1 MKKTRRK
8 QSQKSLNELMI
19 PCKTNRIRSLLVKYF
34 NLKSAF
40 PYFVTAGRYV
50 ARKISAVF
58 SKSSDKAQSQEATE
72 ESSSE
77 PRSLKFSSAAVSSET
92 ETSAH
97 QWKDST
103 EYANGSNIRHVNGEG
118 VTT

>member
-1 MKKTRRK
+1 M
-8 QSQKSLNELMI
+8 
-19 PCKTNRIRSLLVKYF
+19 
-34 NLKSAF
+34 
-40 PYFVTAGRYV
+40 

-103 EYANGSNIRHVNGEG
+103 ENANGSVVRRVNGKE

>member
-1 MKKTRRK
+1 
-8 QSQKSLNELMI
+8 MI

-58 SKSSDKAQSQEATE
+58 SKSSDKAQSQEATK

-103 EYANGSNIRHVNGEG
+103 ENANGSVVRRVNGEE

>member
-1 MKKTRRK
+1 MVW
-8 QSQKSLNELMI
+8 LIIN
-19 PCKTNRIRSLLVKYF
+19 
-34 NLKSAF
+34 
-40 PYFVTAGRYV
+40 AGRYV

-58 SKSSDKAQSQEATE
+58 SKSSDKAQSQEATK

-103 EYANGSNIRHVNGEG
+103 ENANGSVVRRVNGEE